1 MKSYKET
8 KRFDLEVWITNAS
21 YIAVNAE
28 NITEA
33 KRIAL
38 AQFDKR
44 LGENFKRM
52 EIHEV
57 KQ

>member
-1 MKSYKET
+1 MKSDKET

-21 YIAVNAE
+21 YIDVNAE

-44 LGENFKRM
+44 PGENFKRM